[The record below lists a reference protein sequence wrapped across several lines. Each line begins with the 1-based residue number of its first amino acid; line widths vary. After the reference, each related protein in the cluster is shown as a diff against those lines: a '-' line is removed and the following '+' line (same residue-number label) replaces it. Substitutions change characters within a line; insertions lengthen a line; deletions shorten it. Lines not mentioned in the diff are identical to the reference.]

1 MAKKITV
8 YGAPS
13 CPWCLKLK
21 DWLEGKKADFE
32 YIDISKPENCDKI
45 QEMVKKSG
53 QMGIPVTIIGE
64 EAIIGF
70 DKEKITELAGIKS

>member
-1 MAKKITV
+1 MTV

-21 DWLEGKKADFE
+21 EWLESKNADFE
-32 YIDISKPENCDKI
+32 YIDISKPENRDKM
-45 QEMVKKSG
+45 QEMVQKSG
-53 QMGIPVTIIGE
+53 QMGIPVTIIND

-70 DKEKITELAGIKS
+70 DKEKISTLAGLKN